1 MRKNSNNVFQS
12 FSEISVS
19 EALVWAKSFSLE
31 DESLWS
37 FEIELLLSEVTGISR
52 ESLYAWPNRVLKSE
66 QRAIFAESVERM
78 KAGEPLAYVIGF
90 CEFWSLK
97 FQVNPSVLIPRPDT
111 ELIVEAA
118 LALPSSDNEHIEV
131 LDLGTGSGAVGL
143 SLAYEKPS
151 WQITGIDNSSAA
163 LAVAAE
169 NANALGLHNVRLLE
183 RDWYKKIPLPSQSSE
198 GYQIILANPPYLSK
212 DDNHLSGLGL
222 SYEPIHALVSENNG
236 LADLYRII
244 TIAKNL
250 LDLDGW
256 LLLEHGYNQRVA
268 VENFFLES
276 GFVDVK
282 CLRDVAGNARVSMGR
297 NA

>member
-1 MRKNSNNVFQS
+1 MKRNSNNIS
-12 FSEISVS
+12 EPYSEISVS
-19 EALVWAKSFSLE
+19 EALVWAKRFASK
-31 DESLWS
+31 DEGSWS
-37 FEIELLLSEVTGISR
+37 FETELLLSEVIGISR
-52 ESLYAWPNRVLKSE
+52 ESLYAWPNRALNSE
-66 QRAIFAESVERM
+66 QQAIFTDSVKRM

-118 LALPSSDNEHIEV
+118 LALPISDHEHIEV
-131 LDLGTGSGAVGL
+131 LDLGTGSGVVGL
-143 SLAYEKPS
+143 SLAYEKPL
-151 WQITGIDNSSAA
+151 WQISGVDNSPAA
-163 LAVAAE
+163 LAVAAD

-183 RDWYKKIPLPSQSSE
+183 GDWYKTLPHPSQSSK
-198 GYQIILANPPYLSK
+198 GYRIILANPPYLSK
-212 DDNHLSGLGL
+212 DDSHLSALGL
-222 SYEPIHALVSENNG
+222 SSEPIHALVAENNG
-236 LADLYRII
+236 LADLYHII

-276 GFVDVK
+276 GFVNVE
-282 CLRDVAGNARVSMGR
+282 CLRDFAGNARVSMAK